1 MIIQFVLF
9 QGIYL
14 STKTFIIL
22 SQLKKLYDSIY
33 FEITSEKTTKKYEE
47 LKPALDKAIFF
58 MNNLSDTHQIE
69 CVSTILYIVQNQ
81 PNVTEREII
90 EGFAKWSVAKS
101 NRFSVTDILEGIENL
116 IEADYLEET
125 LWGYSC
131 KGVF

>member
-1 MIIQFVLF
+1 
-9 QGIYL
+9 
-14 STKTFIIL
+14 
-22 SQLKKLYDSIY
+22 
-33 FEITSEKTTKKYEE
+33 
-47 LKPALDKAIFF
+47 